1 MLRRRSVTGN
11 DGTIWQS
18 VKEEVLQPAAKEA
31 GGGIAGADVEQV
43 RVTFEGGGRE
53 VAVPLPHNWLDHAT
67 WPDWVIVGE
76 IERETKK

>member
-1 MLRRRSVTGN
+1 MIKRRSVTGS

-18 VKEEVLQPAAKEA
+18 VRQEVLEPAT
-31 GGGIAGADVEQV
+31 GADGAEPEQV
-43 RVTFEGGGRE
+43 RVTFQGGARE
-53 VAVPLPHNWLDHAT
+53 VGVLLPHNWLDQST